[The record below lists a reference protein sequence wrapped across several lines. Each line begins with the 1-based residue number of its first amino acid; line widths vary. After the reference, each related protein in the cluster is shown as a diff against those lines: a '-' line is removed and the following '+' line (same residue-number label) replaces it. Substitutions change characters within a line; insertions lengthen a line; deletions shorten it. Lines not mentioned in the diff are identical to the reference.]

1 MKVSIIVPVYN
12 VEIYLRKCL
21 DSLVNQTLED
31 IEIIVVND
39 STKDNSQSIIDE
51 YVAKYPDKIKAYI
64 KENGG
69 LSDARNFGIKRATG
83 DYIGFV
89 DSDDYVETTMFEK
102 LYNKAISNN
111 LDIVM
116 CGVKLVYED
125 TNVPDREINMS
136 VLQDITSKEDLKSS
150 ATHIYPVVWNKL
162 VKRNLIINE
171 ENFIEFKKGIWFEDV
186 HWYLRLLPYLSNMG
200 IVNEPLYNYLQR
212 QNSITYT
219 YNEKLYQLITSM
231 EDIISYYKDKQ
242 LYDEYK
248 EELEYLYVRY
258 AFATFPKR
266 LAKAKD
272 YKKYMDGI
280 DFALKEVNRHFPE
293 YRKNK
298 YLKMGLKGK
307 YIKYFNKAISN
318 ITYLVEKNK
327 KFN

>member
-39 STKDNSQSIIDE
+39 GTKDNSQSIIDE
-51 YVAKYPDKIKAYI
+51 YAAKHPDKIKAYI

-150 ATHIYPVVWNKL
+150 ATYIYPVVWNKL
-162 VKRNLIINE
+162 VKRDLIINE

-212 QNSITYT
+212 
-219 YNEKLYQLITSM
+219 
-231 EDIISYYKDKQ
+231 
-242 LYDEYK
+242 
-248 EELEYLYVRY
+248 
-258 AFATFPKR
+258 
-266 LAKAKD
+266 
-272 YKKYMDGI
+272 
-280 DFALKEVNRHFPE
+280 
-293 YRKNK
+293 
-298 YLKMGLKGK
+298 
-307 YIKYFNKAISN
+307 
-318 ITYLVEKNK
+318 
-327 KFN
+327 

>member
-21 DSLVNQTLED
+21 DSLVNQTLD
-31 IEIIVVND
+31 NFEIIVVND
-39 STKDNSQSIIDE
+39 GTKDNSQSIIDE
-51 YVAKYPDKIKAYI
+51 YVSKYPDKVKAFI

-69 LSDARNFGIKRATG
+69 LSDARNFGLKKATG

-89 DSDDYVETTMFEK
+89 DSDDYVEETMFEK

-111 LDIVM
+111 FDMVM
-116 CGVKLVYED
+116 CGVKLVFENNNIPSKEVKLSIYK
-125 TNVPDREINMS
+125 
-136 VLQDITSKEDLKSS
+136 DITSKEEIQSS

-162 VKRNLIINE
+162 VKRSLILND
-171 ENFIEFKKGIWFEDV
+171 NNTIEFKNGIWFEDV
-186 HWYLRLLPYLSNMG
+186 HWYLRLLPSLSNMG
-200 IVNEPLYNYLQR
+200 IVAEPLYNYLQR

-219 YNEKLYQLITSM
+219 YNEKLYQLITNM

-272 YKKYMDGI
+272 YKKYMEGI
-280 DFALKEVNRHFPE
+280 DFALKEVEKHFPE

-318 ITYLVEKNK
+318 ITYLIEKNK
-327 KFN
+327 KAN